1 MRTLAGVSA
10 INRWWQKR
18 VSRSMSIPQSLKQK
32 KGADICSL
40 LFYDRLIS
48 A

>member
-1 MRTLAGVSA
+1 MPNHAGVSA
-10 INRWWQKR
+10 IHRWWQKR
-18 VSRSMSIPQSLKQK
+18 VSSSAPIPQSLKQK

-40 LFYDRLIS
+40 LFYDRLIN